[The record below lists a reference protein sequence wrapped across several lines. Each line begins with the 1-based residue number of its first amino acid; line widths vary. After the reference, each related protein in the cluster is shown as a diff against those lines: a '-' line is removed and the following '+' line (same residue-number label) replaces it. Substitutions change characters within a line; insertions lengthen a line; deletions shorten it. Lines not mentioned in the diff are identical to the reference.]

1 MLIYILFAIASIFAI
16 EGVQIKNRK
25 IKKISQL
32 SIIIIFYLV
41 AGMSYKIH
49 NDYFVYE
56 TIYEKINFSNLK
68 YINFEKGYVFLNAI
82 FNKYLEFYNFKSLI
96 YIINIFLI
104 YKGLR
109 KILIRQQ
116 VYMVLGLMYLLF
128 SQFYYFYLSAFR
140 QSISISIFIY
150 SLSYIKNKKILKY
163 TVNIFI
169 AFLFHKSAIILYL
182 IYFIF
187 NSKMKIRMILNIFLY
202 SISNILIFVPQIRN
216 KIVLV
221 FSKIVDILKLGNLNQ
236 NYLFKENDIGIKNII
251 FMLFLMLIYKYLT
264 FKKEN
269 YFINKIIFCY
279 ILVNLLSKV
288 IGIFYRVEIY
298 FSVFYCI
305 FLTELFLK
313 CNKNIVFKLIRMS
326 LIIFI
331 GLNYNIKSIWSNYKN
346 LGSCIPLH
354 FTFEKLY
361 KNINYQDTAEYKH
374 LLDRYESNKNL
385 NELKERQIKNY
396 IKK

>member
-1 MLIYILFAIASIFAI
+1 MLIYLLFMIIEIFSI
-16 EGVQIKNRK
+16 EGIQVKNIKIN
-25 IKKISQL
+25 KISQI
-32 SIIIIFYLV
+32 SIIIIFYLI
-41 AGMSYKIH
+41 AGMSYKVH
-49 NDYFVYE
+49 NDYFIYE
-56 TIYEKINFSNLK
+56 NIYEKIEFSNLK
-68 YINFEKGYVFLNAI
+68 YINLEKGYVFLNAI

-96 YIINIFLI
+96 YLINTFLM
-104 YKGLR
+104 YRGLK
-109 KILIRQQ
+109 KILSYQKIYI
-116 VYMVLGLMYLLF
+116 VFGLMYLLF
-128 SQFYYFYLSAFR
+128 NQFYYFYLSAFR

-150 SLSYIKNKKILKY
+150 SLSYIKNKKLLKY
-163 TVNIFI
+163 TISVFI
-169 AFLFHKSAIILYL
+169 AFLFHKSAILLYL

-187 NSKMKIRMILNIFLY
+187 NSRMKIRMILNIY
-202 SISNILIFVPQIRN
+202 SYFILNILIFVPQIRN
-216 KIVLV
+216 EIVLA

-236 NYLFKENDIGIKNII
+236 NYLFKENDIGINNII

-264 FKKEN
+264 SKKEN

-279 ILVNLLSKV
+279 ILINILSKV

-298 FSVFYCI
+298 FSVFYCM

-313 CNKNIVFKLIRMS
+313 CNKNIILKLIRIS

-331 GLNYNIKSIWSNYKN
+331 GLNYNIKSIWNNYKN

-374 LLDRYESNKNL
+374 LLNRYESNRNL
-385 NELKERQIKNY
+385 NELKESQIK
-396 IKK
+396 II